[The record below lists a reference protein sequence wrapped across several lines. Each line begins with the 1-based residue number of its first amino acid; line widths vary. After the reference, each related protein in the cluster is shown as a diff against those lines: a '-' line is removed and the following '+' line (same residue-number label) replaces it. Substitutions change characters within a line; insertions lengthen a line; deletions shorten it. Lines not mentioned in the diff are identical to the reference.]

1 VSDNRTPGRRARDAS
16 GDATVLVADD
26 DGDVADLY
34 ATRLQGRYEVRVAYG
49 GTEALE
55 ALDGGVDVF
64 LLDRQMPGLA
74 GDEVLERVRERG
86 LDVRVVMVTPVTPD
100 FDIIEMPF
108 DDYLV
113 KPVTREDVT
122 DAVATMLARASYDE
136 TLREYFA
143 LAEKKATLEAEKPV
157 RELEES
163 ERYAALTERVRRL
176 ETRAD
181 VALSR
186 VSDDYEAAF
195 REAGAGD

>member
-1 VSDNRTPGRRARDAS
+1 M
-16 GDATVLVADD
+16 LVADD

-34 ATRLQGRYEVRVAYG
+34 ATWLEGRYEVRVAYG

-55 ALDGGVDVF
+55 ALDGGVDAF
-64 LLDRQMPGLA
+64 LLDRQMPGPA
-74 GDEVLERVRERG
+74 GGEVLERVRERG
-86 LDVRVVMVTPVTPD
+86 LDVRVVMVTAVDPD
-100 FDIIEMPF
+100 FDILDMPF

-113 KPVTREDVT
+113 KPVTSEEVA

-143 LAEKKATLEAEKPV
+143 LAEKKATLEAEKPT
-157 RELEES
+157 RELERS
-163 ERYAALTERVRRL
+163 ERYAELTERVRRL

-181 VALSR
+181 AALSR

>member
-1 VSDNRTPGRRARDAS
+1 VSDDRTPGRRARDAS

-34 ATRLQGRYEVRVAYG
+34 ATWLQGRYEVRVAYG

-55 ALDGGVDVF
+55 ALDGSVDVF

-86 LDVRVVMVTPVTPD
+86 LDVRVVMVTAVDPD
-100 FDIIEMPF
+100 FDILDMPF

-143 LAEKKATLEAEKPV
+143 LAEKKATLEAEKPA
-157 RELEES
+157 RELERS

-186 VSDDYEAAF
+186 VGDDYEAAF